1 MKKTISALAVFALGA
16 SLAVAAPQQDG
27 KWQGGHR
34 GHRGF
39 MSQKM
44 AEKLNLSDAQKAQLK
59 DLKQAFREQNKAFFQ
74 SARDT
79 MREFRA
85 AKQANDTAKMDALRP
100 TLEAN
105 RAQFKQLND
114 AQHEK
119 VRSILTA
126 DQRAQLDAWK
136 AERQSRKQQR
146 QQQQ

>member
-1 MKKTISALAVFALGA
+1 MKKTITALAVFALGA

-27 KWQGGHR
+27 KWQGHR

-39 MSQKM
+39 GMSQKM
-44 AEKLNLSDAQKAQLK
+44 AEKLNLSDAQKAQIK
-59 DLKQAFREQNKAFFQ
+59 DLNKAFREENKAFFQ
-74 SARDT
+74 SAHET

-105 RAQFKQLND
+105 RAQFKQLNE
-114 AQHEK
+114 AQRDK

-136 AERQSRKQQR
+136 AERQSRKQQ
-146 QQQQ
+146 Q

>member
-1 MKKTISALAVFALGA
+1 MKKTITALAVFALGA

-27 KWQGGHR
+27 KWQGHR

-39 MSQKM
+39 GMSQKM
-44 AEKLNLSDAQKAQLK
+44 ADKLNLSDAQKAQIK
-59 DLKQAFREQNKAFFQ
+59 DLNKAFREENKAFFQ
-74 SARDT
+74 SAHET

-85 AKQANDTAKMDALRP
+85 AKQANDTAKIEALRP

-105 RAQFKQLND
+105 RAQFKQLNE
-114 AQHEK
+114 AQRDK

-136 AERQSRKQQR
+136 AERQSRKQQH